1 MEFSKFI
8 ESEGQQVSK
17 DVGEHVFMQGDSD
30 DSLYLIKQ
38 GVVKAYY
45 LTSDGQERVKSFLT
59 DHDVIGSMSAAYQK
73 QKATFGL
80 ICLEPTQLLKFSF
93 ERLYQQSQNNH
104 QLAREVIDILLAFA
118 MKKEARERELLCLSA
133 EQRYQQL
140 LDKSPDLMEKVTQ
153 NDIAR
158 YLGVTPVGLSRIK
171 HRLIDASI
179 SKPDSPKS
187 VIR

>member
-8 ESEGQQVSK
+8 NSEGQPIAK
-17 DVGEHVFMQGDSD
+17 ATGEHVFMQGEND

-45 LTSDGQERVKSFLT
+45 LTSDGQERVKSFLSNG
-59 DHDVIGSMSAAYQK
+59 DVIGSMSAAYQK
-73 QKATFGL
+73 QKTTFGL
-80 ICLEPTQLLKFSF
+80 ICLEPTEVLKFNF
-93 ERLYQQSQNNH
+93 EQLYLQSQSNH
-104 QLAREVIDILLAFA
+104 QLAREIIDLLLAFA

-133 EQRYQQL
+133 EQRYQDL
-140 LDKSPDLMEKVTQ
+140 IAKSPDLMEKVTQ

-171 HRLIDASI
+171 HRLLNANP
-179 SKPDSPKS
+179 SK
-187 VIR
+187 

>member
-8 ESEGQQVSK
+8 VSEGQHITK
-17 DVGEHVFMQGDSD
+17 DVGEHVFRQGEED
-30 DSLYLIKQ
+30 DSLYLVKQ

-59 DHDVIGSMSAAYQK
+59 DDDVIGSMTAAYRK

-80 ICLEPTQLLKFSF
+80 VCLEPTVLIKFNFEQLYL
-93 ERLYQQSQNNH
+93 QSQNNH

-118 MKKEARERELLCLSA
+118 MKKEAREKELLCLSA
-133 EQRYQQL
+133 EQRYQNL
-140 LDKSPDLMEKVTQ
+140 LDKSPELMRKVTQ

-171 HRLIDASI
+171 HRLL
-179 SKPDSPKS
+179 DSDQLK
-187 VIR
+187 